1 MHTLQALFEDLA
13 DMAPPPPP
21 PTPPQQQEEE
31 EVVPLKH
38 AAWKDVADHTLCQP
52 DGSTAEKVHNAL
64 KEYDSTSKYFVLI
77 G

>member
-1 MHTLQALFEDLA
+1 MFDDMA

-21 PTPPQQQEEE
+21 PTPQEEEE

-38 AAWKDVADHTLCQP
+38 AVWKDVADHTLCQP
-52 DGSTAEKVHNAL
+52 DGSTAEIVHNAL
-64 KEYDSTSKYFVLI
+64 KEYDSTAKYFVLI